1 MQAHPIMESPR
12 RWIAALLLMTAA
24 IGVYTGLLM
33 AYAGADCLSAL
44 TDGIFS
50 VALFGGLAYLSWFA
64 IGIVSSVQTE
74 IVVSVLAVL
83 FWLAG
88 GFAVQEWI
96 ELIGGSAYAP
106 YVRTVPFRA
115 LFGVLC
121 WTGVMMWY
129 EILSLQATGQAAG
142 KEEWTAGEEKAMEV
156 GASAETDHAGN
167 SCPMPEEE
175 CLNRITVKDGA
186 RIHLINTEDLL
197 YIQACGDYVTL
208 VTPDGQ
214 YVKELTMKY
223 LETHLSA
230 DGFVRVHRST
240 IVNVTQ
246 ISRVELFG
254 KESYRLLLK
263 NGDKLRVSLSG
274 YRLLKKRLAL

>member
-1 MQAHPIMESPR
+1 MQAHPIMDSPW
-12 RWIAALLLMTAA
+12 RWISALLLIVAA
-24 IGVYTGLLM
+24 IGIYTGLLM
-33 AYAGADCLSAL
+33 IYAGADLLPAL
-44 TDGIFS
+44 ADS
-50 VALFGGLAYLSWFA
+50 VVSVVLFCSLVYLSWFA

-74 IVVSVLAVL
+74 VVVSVLAIL

-96 ELIGGSAYAP
+96 GWIEGDTYAP
-106 YVRTVPFRA
+106 FAVTAPFRA
-115 LFGVLC
+115 LFGILC
-121 WTGVMMWY
+121 WTIVMMWY
-129 EILSLQATGQAAG
+129 KLLALQAGQIVV
-142 KEEWTAGEEKAMEV
+142 KEETVTEAEELSEDRNIEESDRLA
-156 GASAETDHAGN
+156 
-167 SCPMPEEE
+167 EEE
-175 CLNRITVKDGA
+175 HLHRITVKDGT

-197 YIQACGDYVTL
+197 YVQACGDYVTL
-208 VTPDGQ
+208 ITPEGQ

-230 DGFVRVHRST
+230 DGFVRIHRST

-274 YRLLKKRLAL
+274 YKLLKTRLAL

>member
-1 MQAHPIMESPR
+1 MQTHPMMESPR
-12 RWIAALLLMTAA
+12 QWITALWLMAAA
-24 IGVYTGLLM
+24 IGIYTGLLTT
-33 AYAGADCLSAL
+33 YAGADLLSAL
-44 TDGIFS
+44 VDGVFS
-50 VALFGGLAYLSWFA
+50 VVLFVGLAYLSWFA

-74 IVVSVLAVL
+74 LIVSVLAIL

-88 GFAVQEWI
+88 GYAMQEWI
-96 ELIGGSAYAP
+96 ELWRESIYTP
-106 YVRTVPFRA
+106 FVRTLPFRA
-115 LFGVLC
+115 LFGLLC

-129 EILSLQATGQAAG
+129 KILSLQTAAQAVGREDAVVEDSRG
-142 KEEWTAGEEKAMEV
+142 CVEV
-156 GASAETDHAGN
+156 N
-167 SCPMPEEE
+167 SDDEPCRLPEEE

-186 RIHLINTEDLL
+186 RIHLINIDDLL

-208 VTPDGQ
+208 ITPEGQ

-223 LETHLSA
+223 LETHLPA
-230 DGFVRVHRST
+230 DGFVRIHRST

-274 YRLLKKRLAL
+274 YRLLKSRLAL

>member
-1 MQAHPIMESPR
+1 MQTHPMMESPR
-12 RWIAALLLMTAA
+12 RWITALWLMAAA
-24 IGVYTGLLM
+24 IGVYTGLLTT
-33 AYAGADCLSAL
+33 YAGAELLSAL
-44 TDGIFS
+44 MDGVFS
-50 VALFGGLAYLSWFA
+50 VALFVGLAYLSWFA

-74 IVVSVLAVL
+74 LIVSVLAIL

-88 GFAVQEWI
+88 GYAMQEWI
-96 ELIGGSAYAP
+96 ELWCESIYTP
-106 YVRTVPFRA
+106 FVRTLPFRA
-115 LFGVLC
+115 LFGLLC
-121 WTGVMMWY
+121 WTGMMMWY
-129 EILSLQATGQAAG
+129 KILSLQAAAQTVG
-142 KEEWTAGEEKAMEV
+142 KEDAVAEESRGSSEEN
-156 GASAETDHAGN
+156 SADEP
-167 SCPMPEEE
+167 CRLPEEE

-186 RIHLINTEDLL
+186 RIHLINIDDLL

-208 VTPDGQ
+208 ITPEGQ

-223 LETHLSA
+223 LETHLPA
-230 DGFVRVHRST
+230 DGFVRIHRST

-274 YRLLKKRLAL
+274 YRLLKSRLAL

>member
-1 MQAHPIMESPR
+1 MQTHPIMESPR
-12 RWIAALLLMTAA
+12 RWITGLLLMAAA

-33 AYAGADCLSAL
+33 AYAGADCLAAL
-44 TDGIFS
+44 TDGVFS
-50 VALFGGLAYLSWFA
+50 IVLFGGLAYLSWFA

-74 IVVSVLAVL
+74 IVVSVLAIL

-96 ELIGGSAYAP
+96 EQIGGSIYTPFA
-106 YVRTVPFRA
+106 RTVPFRA

-129 EILSLQATGQAAG
+129 EILSLQAVGQAEG
-142 KEEWTAGEEKAMEV
+142 KEELPAEEEIAIEV
-156 GASAETDHAGN
+156 DVPTETDCVGN
-167 SCPMPEEE
+167 SSPLPEEE

-223 LETHLSA
+223 LESHLPA